1 MRVSSGSRLG
11 YRTRVLASPLTRLP
25 TYPLPRLYSAM
36 PRLTKRSRAATDALL
51 EILVAQIDQREGDQ
65 LPADTVPTGFGSLD
79 RILAGGLRRKDLVV
93 LAGDVGSGKSA
104 LALAIAVR
112 AAIAQI
118 PTMFFS
124 GEMSADRVLE
134 RALALEGRTAID
146 DMRQGRLDEAARAS
160 VGAAAVR
167 LRHSSLVVRP
177 LLGNTFDEIS
187 AALDIVPRRQ
197 LLVVD
202 SLQLTAPPRQAA
214 RLQERNAL
222 AVRALK
228 SLAVERDIAVLVIAQ
243 LPHHRGDRPDPRPV
257 LDDLGA
263 LGAIKQN
270 ADVILMIYRE
280 EMYRPGQGVEGATEL
295 IVAKNRN
302 GPTGFVD
309 LYFYP
314 QWMRFVDMLDAD

>member
-1 MRVSSGSRLG
+1 
-11 YRTRVLASPLTRLP
+11 
-25 TYPLPRLYSAM
+25 M
-36 PRLTKRSRAATDALL
+36 PRPTKRPRAGTESLL
-51 EILVAQIDQREGDQ
+51 EMLVTQIDEREAIQ
-65 LPADTVPTGFGSLD
+65 PAPDTVPTGFGSLD

-93 LAGDVGSGKSA
+93 LSGDVGSGKSA

-112 AAIAQI
+112 AAAAQV

-134 RALALEGRTAID
+134 RALALEGRAAVD
-146 DMRQGRLDEAARAS
+146 DMRQGRLDEASRAS

-167 LRHSSLVVRP
+167 LRQSPMVVRS
-177 LLGNTFDEIS
+177 LLGSTFDEIS
-187 AALDIVPRRQ
+187 TALDIVPRRK

-202 SLQLTAPPRQAA
+202 SLQLTAPPRPAA

-228 SLAVERDIAVLVIAQ
+228 SLAVDRDIAVLVVAQ
-243 LPHHRGDRPDPRPV
+243 LPHHRPDRPDPRPV

-263 LGAIKQN
+263 FGAIKQN

-314 QWMRFVDMLDAD
+314 QWLRFVDMLDAD